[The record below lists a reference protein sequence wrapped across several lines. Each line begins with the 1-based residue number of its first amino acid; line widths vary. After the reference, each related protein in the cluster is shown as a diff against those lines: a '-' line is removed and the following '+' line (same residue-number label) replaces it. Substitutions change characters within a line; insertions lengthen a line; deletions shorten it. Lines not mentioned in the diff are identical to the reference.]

1 MPIKNITELIAN
13 SEWRKA
19 NPTFEVESNIVKW
32 ANFQAKIWLEPLKY
46 SAHTH
51 WTEEEERNNYFG
63 LLGEKC
69 FELTLI
75 QMDIPHIYN
84 EPLIE
89 WSPKKPYDFKIP
101 KIETIQVK
109 TVDYPENDRRVLVK
123 CEEYHN
129 EDYVLALKLLDA
141 KPEKIKFMGYATR
154 KEVLETFTHAKNEF
168 PCEKAPCYWQFLNK
182 LHSASDFFN
191 MLREKTAFEEHH

>member
-1 MPIKNITELIAN
+1 MPIKNLTKLITN
-13 SEWRKA
+13 PEWRKA
-19 NPTFEVESNIVKW
+19 NPTFEVESDIVEW
-32 ANFQAKIWLEPLKY
+32 AKFQATIWLQRWKTR
-46 SAHTH
+46 SGTH

-69 FELTLI
+69 FELTLN
-75 QMDIPHIYN
+75 QMDISHIFN

-89 WSPKKPYDFKIP
+89 WKPNKPYDFKIP

-109 TVDYPENDRRVLVK
+109 TVDYPENHIRLMVK

-129 EDYVLALKLLDA
+129 EDYVFALKLLDK
-141 KPEKIKFMGYATR
+141 KPEKIKFMGYATS
-154 KEVLETFTHAKNEF
+154 KEVLETFTYAKNEF

-191 MLREKTAFEEHH
+191 MLKEKTTFEEHH